1 MLKVKN
7 MTSTK
12 GNKIA
17 NQFII
22 SDSMID
28 IFQSY
33 DSVIVKIDRLNNII
47 SIYDNYDYS
56 QTTGKYRNL
65 FFNSM
70 GFYELNSL
78 QKLNNAIKNGC
89 ITINNTLYTVVK

>member
-33 DSVIVKIDRLNNII
+33 ESIIVKIDRLNHVI
-47 SIYDNYDYS
+47 SIYDDYDYS
-56 QTTGKYRNL
+56 RTTGKYRNL
-65 FFNSM
+65 FFDSM
-70 GFYELNSL
+70 GFYELNTL

-89 ITINNTLYTVVK
+89 ITINNTLYNVVK

>member
-33 DSVIVKIDRLNNII
+33 DSIIVKIDRLNHII
-47 SIYDNYDYS
+47 SIYDDYNYS

-70 GFYELNSL
+70 GFYELNTL